1 MFQLY
6 PRSNNFINRTKSS
19 VKAFFVTLFE
29 LSRANRLKTPLFV
42 SVLTAPKVE
51 LGSFSIFYFV
61 VFQKIS
67 RWLSEEHWVLENH
80 MGLFQMT
87 ELHWTNVCGPLFAY
101 IMLPHLRGCCVMV
114 ITLDHILIHLA
125 LPRIILVVKIEHK

>member
-1 MFQLY
+1 MFQMN
-6 PRSNNFINRTKSS
+6 PRPNNFINRKESS

-42 SVLTAPKVE
+42 SILTAPKVDRV
-51 LGSFSIFYFV
+51 LGSFGIFNFV

-67 RWLSEEHWVLENH
+67 RWLGEEHWVLENH

-87 ELHWTNVCGPLFAY
+87 ELHWTNVAGPLFAY
-101 IMLPHLRGCCVMV
+101 IMLPHLGGCCHGYNPCSHP
-114 ITLDHILIHLA
+114 TLSTTTYNLSGENRA
-125 LPRIILVVKIEHK
+125 